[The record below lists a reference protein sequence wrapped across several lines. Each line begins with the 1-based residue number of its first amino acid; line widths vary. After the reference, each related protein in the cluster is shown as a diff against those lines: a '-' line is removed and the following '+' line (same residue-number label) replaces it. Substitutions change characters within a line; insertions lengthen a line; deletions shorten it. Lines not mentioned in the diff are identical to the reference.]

1 MITRESVEHIAKLAR
16 LEFTDADYDKLTV
29 EMNTVIGYIDQ
40 LSELTVTGIEP
51 LENIN
56 ESVETNILRPD
67 SAKESL
73 TSAQALSN
81 APKSADGFFLVPKVI
96 EQQKTTVITTEPEDE
111 FYEE

>member
-16 LEFTDADYDKLTV
+16 LEFTDTDYDKLTG

-40 LSELTVTGIEP
+40 LSELDVTGVAP

-67 SAKESL
+67 IAKESL
-73 TSAQALSN
+73 TSEQALSN

-96 EQQKTTVITTEPEDE
+96 EQQKTATIITDE
-111 FYEE
+111 EEEYD